1 MKLKYLALPFFALI
15 LSLSTMVALPQQAK
29 AVSAA
34 DWKAGR
40 IIDDAV
46 FFNKDSMSVQ
56 QIQDFLNAK
65 VPVCDTYHNW
75 SGWSYGYWN
84 APPFTCL
91 KDFSENGK
99 SSAQIIWESGQAYN
113 INPQVLLVLLQK
125 ETAIVT
131 DPWAATWQYKRATG
145 YKCPDSLLGT
155 DVDANQNGCYDSH
168 ENFTAQVNGAAF
180 RFRDYVNYPNF
191 YNFQAGVTRNI
202 LWSDK
207 NCGSSPV
214 YIENAATAALYNY
227 TPYQPNQAA
236 LNNMY
241 GTGDGCSAYGNRN
254 FWRLFNDW
262 FGSGSVF
269 NGSIQLSG
277 DYATSVGSQAVAG
290 TTIYAEYSVTNNAPY
305 PVFVGGLG
313 ICARNNGINNDFGFE
328 NSVTI
333 PAYSTVKISKS
344 RLITN
349 PGILKIFVCSYNE
362 NLGGWASDFYP
373 YNYANYP
380 KSSITEIITNPVVN
394 SAISFSPSNPTLG
407 QQVTAIFTVQ
417 NNSSNPVMIPAI
429 GVAVRDS
436 QGNNVGF
443 PSDINVTIQ
452 PNSVY
457 TYSKSRTFTS
467 NPGNFKYWITSLRNN
482 TWDDN
487 YPVTFGGYSRGGS
500 LYIFDNPVVNS
511 AISFSPSNP
520 TLGQQV
526 TAIFTVQNNSS
537 NPVMIPAI
545 GVAVRDSQGNNVGF
559 PSDINVTIQPN
570 SVYTYSKS
578 RTFTSNP
585 GNFKYWITSLRN
597 NTWDDN
603 YPVTFGGY
611 SRGGTIT
618 VR

>member
-262 FGSGSVF
+262 FGASFIPNPNIIISSYITPNDQFPNAMDRLSLSYSVINRGF
-269 NGSIQLSG
+269 YATDTGVLWICGSINGKTFGGGSTRKILAPGESLLVTMPYTPTEPGTLTLTACG
-277 DYATSVGSQAVAG
+277 DVPGGPGWTANYPYGEWQDHRTRSYGVGKSALVINSYVMPITSNPRVGEPNTLRYSVINRDAVARDTG
-290 TTIYAEYSVTNNAPY
+290 VLWICGSINGKTFGGGSTRKILAPGESLLVTMPYTPPETGLLTITACGNTPSGPGWVAGYPYAEYGDHA
-305 PVFVGGLG
+305 
-313 ICARNNGINNDFGFE
+313 
-328 NSVTI
+328 
-333 PAYSTVKISKS
+333 
-344 RLITN
+344 
-349 PGILKIFVCSYNE
+349 
-362 NLGGWASDFYP
+362 
-373 YNYANYP
+373 
-380 KSSITEIITNPVVN
+380 
-394 SAISFSPSNPTLG
+394 
-407 QQVTAIFTVQ
+407 
-417 NNSSNPVMIPAI
+417 
-429 GVAVRDS
+429 
-436 QGNNVGF
+436 
-443 PSDINVTIQ
+443 
-452 PNSVY
+452 
-457 TYSKSRTFTS
+457 SRTY
-467 NPGNFKYWITSLRNN
+467 N
-482 TWDDN
+482 
-487 YPVTFGGYSRGGS
+487 
-500 LYIFDNPVVNS
+500 
-511 AISFSPSNP
+511 
-520 TLGQQV
+520 
-526 TAIFTVQNNSS
+526 VQ
-537 NPVMIPAI
+537 
-545 GVAVRDSQGNNVGF
+545 
-559 PSDINVTIQPN
+559 
-570 SVYTYSKS
+570 
-578 RTFTSNP
+578 
-585 GNFKYWITSLRN
+585 
-597 NTWDDN
+597 
-603 YPVTFGGY
+603 
-611 SRGGTIT
+611 
-618 VR
+618 